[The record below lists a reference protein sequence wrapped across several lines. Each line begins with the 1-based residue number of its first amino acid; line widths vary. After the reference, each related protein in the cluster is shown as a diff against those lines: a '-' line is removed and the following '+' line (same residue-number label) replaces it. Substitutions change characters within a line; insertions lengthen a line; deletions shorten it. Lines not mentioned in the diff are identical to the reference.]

1 MDLAL
6 PLGAAGTRVSHGWR
20 MRANFGGGQYAVAV
34 GIGRPVVGRVR
45 AALAHA
51 LRGAFRRAARAPPRQ
66 RLAGAPGRVRDGCRI
81 VTMTARVAAGAPALR
96 RGCSVVLAGWY
107 GAANLGDE
115 LILSTFVAWVR
126 DAGGLPCV
134 ISVHPAVHDLHARS
148 RVGELHEPGRGR
160 GGGRASGPRRARRRR
175 AVPELRRV
183 RPPSLDRFP
192 ARNVSQFAQFF
203 LLATELGV
211 PTAVLGQGVGPLRT
225 ADARG
230 ITADVFAR
238 ADVCSVR
245 DAESARLLRDIGVQ
259 RIVPIAP
266 DPAWCYALPP
276 AVDPAARFAQLAGQR
291 VIAIVLRDWPFDGA
305 WEDAFVVAFRDAL
318 PAGWACLWLDFAR
331 TPSEDPDV
339 VAGGEIA
346 YRLIPRLA
354 DGRVHVVWQGMH
366 VDEAAGLIAGCDA
379 LVAMRLHAALLGH
392 LASLP
397 VVALEY
403 DDKVRVL
410 GDELQMPAQQRMSLA
425 AIGEALRPALARACG
440 EAGAASRLAAA
451 TREQLAR
458 SAGAQRDLLWQA
470 MRRATQAR
478 SAIPVETPL
487 LDRWVAAAPGAAA
500 RVLAA
505 LPAAGRRAPR
515 PRLICGSAAGLR
527 MRCGIR
533 GDWRRSCGASARSHG
548 AASSARC

>member
-1 MDLAL
+1 
-6 PLGAAGTRVSHGWR
+6 
-20 MRANFGGGQYAVAV
+20 
-34 GIGRPVVGRVR
+34 
-45 AALAHA
+45 
-51 LRGAFRRAARAPPRQ
+51 
-66 RLAGAPGRVRDGCRI
+66 
-81 VTMTARVAAGAPALR
+81 MTARVAAGAPALG

-134 ISVHPAVHDLHARS
+134 ISVHPQFTTSMLAVESASYTSLAEVVEAVAQADL
-148 RVGELHEPGRGR
+148 VVL
-160 GGGRASGPRRARRRR
+160 GGGGLFQNYDVFDR
-175 AVPELRRV
+175 
-183 RPPSLDRFP
+183 PSLDRFP

-266 DPAWCYALPP
+266 DPAWSYALPP

-305 WEDAFVVAFRDAL
+305 WEDAFVAAFRDAL

-458 SAGAQRDLLWQA
+458 SAGAHRDLLWQA

-487 LDRWVAAAPGAAA
+487 LDRWVGADPGAAA

-505 LPAAGRRAPR
+505 LHRRRQANAPRAP
-515 PRLICGSAAGLR
+515 G
-527 MRCGIR
+527 
-533 GDWRRSCGASARSHG
+533 
-548 AASSARC
+548 